1 MGNAWFAWEM
11 GWKLSLQWHM
21 IKQMG
26 NGKNDIIWDMMN
38 WDRHK
43 RVKTSQWH
51 YLRKELHVFLPNFVF
66 PYE

>member
-1 MGNAWFAWEM
+1 
-11 GWKLSLQWHM
+11 M